1 MLFRSERW
9 SNGECSYEEKMIR
22 IFVLVVLVFL
32 GEIIK
37 IPKTYREEEI
47 TEMLCKKILKK
58 KNLDDQFVNIID
70 MQKTENSILVGY
82 VIGNTEQ
89 IKSPGYLI
97 FKRDKEKYILNKNQ
111 SLMSE
116 RGFEIYTS
124 IFSEPLDNGVI
135 DYLVILNMNEALKE
149 IVITDDENDKK
160 VWQIHKIPCMC
171 VVKYPKN
178 GCYLLL

>member
-1 MLFRSERW
+1 
-9 SNGECSYEEKMIR
+9 
-22 IFVLVVLVFL
+22 
-32 GEIIK
+32 
-37 IPKTYREEEI
+37 
-47 TEMLCKKILKK
+47 
-58 KNLDDQFVNIID
+58 

-89 IKSPGYLI
+89 IRTPGYLI

-124 IFSEPLDNGVI
+124 IFCEPLDNVVV

>member
-1 MLFRSERW
+1 M
-9 SNGECSYEEKMIR
+9 
-22 IFVLVVLVFL
+22 VVLVFL